1 MPQAKVDNGV
11 PAPLIINGR
20 WQYAGSC
27 VPLRVQG
34 GGVVVPVSWRYVLGN
49 VRGKRA
55 HCLGVPTTGAT
66 FERQAASE
74 NNASN
79 LGRTMIKPPP
89 LGQCQSN
96 FKRTD
101 T

>member
-11 PAPLIINGR
+11 RITSSINDQ
-20 WQYAGSC
+20 WQMAAC
-27 VPLRVQG
+27 RPLRVQG
-34 GGVVVPVSWRYVLGN
+34 GGVVVPVSWRYALEN
-49 VRGKRA
+49 VRGKKA

-79 LGRTMIKPPP
+79 LGRTMI
-89 LGQCQSN
+89 
-96 FKRTD
+96 
-101 T
+101 